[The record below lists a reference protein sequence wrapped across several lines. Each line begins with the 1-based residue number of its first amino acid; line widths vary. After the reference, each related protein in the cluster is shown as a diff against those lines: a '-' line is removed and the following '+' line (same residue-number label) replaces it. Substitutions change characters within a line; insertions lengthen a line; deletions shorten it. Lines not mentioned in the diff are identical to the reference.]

1 MDRRDS
7 IRRLLS
13 PKTAAFIGGNGA
25 VAAIK
30 QSRIVGFEG
39 EYLTVNPQ
47 RDDMAGVPCHKSVK
61 DLPAVPDAAFVAAPP
76 AASIDVIRELAQ
88 AGAGGAVCYAS
99 GFGELGGDGK
109 KLQQELIDAAG
120 DMPVIG
126 PNCHGFIN
134 YLDGIALWPDEHGG
148 HRVDSGIAMITQSGN
163 FGINLSMQRRGIDFA
178 YIITI
183 GNKTCLSLHEYI
195 DYLVTD
201 KRVTAIGLHIEGIDH
216 VHDFSIAA
224 INALKAGIPIVAI
237 KTGRSAKGASINMS
251 HTASLAG
258 EDRLYEALF
267 DRLGIARCNTVVQF
281 LETLKLVSTVGA
293 LPSNTIG
300 SMSCSGGEASLIAD
314 GADAVGLDMPAL
326 SAESAEHLS
335 DILGPKVPLSNP
347 LDYHT
352 YAWGNREQ
360 LTDCFTTMLTNQ
372 FGCTMLVLDYP
383 TPEHSDISSWEVAE
397 SALADSVKATGQKA
411 VIVSTLT
418 ETMRPEAADRIRAA
432 GITPM
437 QGIEECL
444 FAIRAA
450 AKIGLAQR
458 SVASIQPVMRF
469 GNPAGDAGLLDE
481 WESKT
486 RLKSA
491 GVPVPEGR
499 VCTAEETVDAA
510 EAIGYPVVLKA
521 VSAELAHKTEA
532 GGVKLNLCS
541 ASEVQAETGKMAA
554 NFDRFLVEKMVGP
567 VVAELIVGVSRD
579 PSFGLTLLI
588 GSGGTLVE
596 LVRDSVSLLLPASKS
611 EIDLA
616 IRKLKVAALIDGWR
630 GQDGGDFEAVANAI
644 AAIADFAMA
653 NGNSLVEM
661 DVNPLIVLKDGVVAA
676 DAVIRFTD

>member
-1 MDRRDS
+1 M
-7 IRRLLS
+7 S
-13 PKTAAFIGGNGA
+13 PRTVAFIGGNGA
-25 VAAIK
+25 VAAVK
-30 QSRIVGFEG
+30 QSRIVGFDG
-39 EYLTVNPQ
+39 EFLAVNPQ
-47 RDDMAGVPCHKSVK
+47 RDDLAGVPCHRSVT
-61 DLPAVPDAAFVAAPP
+61 DLPVVPDAAFVAAPP
-76 AASIDVIRELAQ
+76 AASIEVIRELSH

-99 GFGELGGDGK
+99 GFGELGGEGR
-109 KLQQELIDAAG
+109 KLEQELIEAAG
-120 DMPVIG
+120 NMPVVG

-148 HRVDSGIAMITQSGN
+148 HRVESGVAMITQSGN

-216 VHDFSIAA
+216 IHEFSVAA
-224 INALKAGIPIVAI
+224 ISALEAGIPVVAI
-237 KTGRSAKGASINMS
+237 KTGRSRKGAQINMS

-281 LETLKLVSTVGA
+281 LETLKFVSSVGA
-293 LPSNTIG
+293 LATNTIG

-314 GADAVGLDMPAL
+314 GADVVGLDMPEL
-326 SAESAEHLS
+326 SADSAKHLT

-352 YAWGNREQ
+352 YAWADRKR
-360 LTDCFTTMLTNQ
+360 LTDCFTTMLGNG

-383 TPEHSDISSWEVAE
+383 T
-397 SALADSVKATGQKA
+397 KATGQKA

-418 ETMRPEAADRIRAA
+418 ETMRPEAAERIRAA

-450 AKIGLAQR
+450 AKIGAAQENYT
-458 SVASIQPVMRF
+458 SIQPVMKFVLAKGEAR
-469 GNPAGDAGLLDE
+469 LLDE
-481 WESKT
+481 WESKCQ
-486 RLKSA
+486 LGAA
-491 GVPVPEGR
+491 GLPVPEGKT
-499 VCTAEETVDAA
+499 CAANETVDAA

-521 VSAELAHKTEA
+521 VSADLAHKTEA
-532 GGVKLNLCS
+532 GAVKLNLTN
-541 ASEVQAETGKMAA
+541 AAEVRAETGKMAA
-554 NFDRFLVEKMVGP
+554 TFDRFLVEKMAGP
-567 VVAELIVGVSRD
+567 VVAEMIVGVSRD
-579 PSFGLTLLI
+579 ASFGLTLLI

-596 LVRDSVSLLLPASKS
+596 LVRDSVSLLLPVSTAD
-611 EIDLA
+611 IDLA
-616 IRKLKVAALIDGWR
+616 IRRLRVAPLVEGWR
-630 GQDGGDFEAVANAI
+630 GDGGGNFEAITDAINAIADYAVANG
-644 AAIADFAMA
+644 D
-653 NGNSLVEM
+653 SLVEM
-661 DVNPLIVLKDGVVAA
+661 DVNPLIVLPEGVVAA
-676 DAVIRFTD
+676 DAIIRSIE